1 MLRIL
6 GFIAMIVI
14 VWGGAHI
21 YMGYR
26 LGRHQPPSRRRAL
39 YALLGGH
46 FSLVLVAWTVREFTQ
61 SGVFL
66 HIWQWATYIG
76 MGAFTFLFVLM
87 VLKDLGVLGYL
98 GFEKL
103 RGGERSEEALIDPER
118 RRFMSVGLNAGALG
132 ATATA
137 SGWGFREARR
147 VPDVVDV
154 KVPFEDLPEGLEGFR
169 IVQLSDIHV
178 GPTIRRPKVERI
190 VERVNKLDA
199 DMVVITGDLVDG
211 YFRFRQKDAEP
222 LLDLKSRYGTYY
234 CSGNHEYYWDPLKW
248 FDWLE
253 ENGVNVLHNEHRLV
267 EQEGGRLLV
276 AGCTDYTAGRYVEEH
291 ATDPIGAKEG
301 APEHDVSILLAHQPP
316 SIHEAA
322 EAGYDLQLSGHTHG
336 GQFWPWIY
344 VVGMVHPFSVG
355 LGRQDD
361 TWIYVSRGT
370 GYWGP
375 PMRLGAPSEITCVEL
390 IRGDEDAQSVV
401 RRDGV
406 SRPDYS

>member
-6 GFIAMIVI
+6 AFVAIIIV
-14 VWGGAHI
+14 VWGGAHLYI
-21 YMGYR
+21 GHR
-26 LGRHQPPSRRRAL
+26 LGRHQPPSRKRAL
-39 YALLGGH
+39 YALLTGH

-61 SGVFL
+61 QGWVL
-66 HIWQWATYIG
+66 HAWQWATYLG
-76 MGAFTFLFVLM
+76 MGAFTFFFVLI
-87 VLKDLGVLGYL
+87 VLKDLGWLSYL
-98 GFEKL
+98 GVERL
-103 RGGERSEEALIDPER
+103 RGAESEAEALIDPER

-132 ATATA
+132 ATAAA

-154 KVPFEDLPEGLEGFR
+154 EVPFEDLPQGLERFR

-178 GPTIRRPKVERI
+178 GPTIRKPTVERI

-199 DMVVITGDLVDG
+199 DMVVITGDLIDG
-211 YFRFRQKDAEP
+211 YLKYRREDAEP

-234 CSGNHEYYWDPLKW
+234 CSGNHEYYWDPHNW
-248 FDWLE
+248 FEWLE
-253 ENGVNVLHNEHRLV
+253 EGGVTVLHNEHALIERD
-267 EQEGGRLLV
+267 GARLLM
-276 AGCTDYTAGRYVEEH
+276 AGCTDYTAGRYIEEH
-291 ATDPIGAKEG
+291 ATDPKGALEG
-301 APEHDVSILLAHQPP
+301 APEHDISILLAHQPP

-344 VVGMVHPFSVG
+344 VVGVVHPFSVG

-390 IRGDEDAQSVV
+390 VRGGEDAQSVV
-401 RRDGV
+401 RRDGIE
-406 SRPDYS
+406 RPA